1 MPRVKEDHDFLNL
14 QMGKFEVA
22 FNKRYR
28 FISLLNDLTLG
39 LEFLIGSILFLFES
53 TKMIGNIFFI
63 VGSIQLLGRP
73 IIKIMHAFYISR
85 HPRQNGNEKT
95 SSK

>member
-1 MPRVKEDHDFLNL
+1 MPRVKEDKDFLNL

-28 FISLLNDLTLG
+28 FISLLNDFTLG

-53 TKMIGNIFFI
+53 TKTLGNILFI
-63 VGSIQLLGRP
+63 IGSLQLLGRP
-73 IIKIMHAFYISR
+73 ILKIMHAFYISR
-85 HPRQNGNEKT
+85 HSRNNQNKKT

>member
-1 MPRVKEDHDFLNL
+1 MPRVKEDNDFLNL
-14 QMGKFEVA
+14 QLGKIEVA

-53 TKMIGNIFFI
+53 TKSMGHILFI
-63 VGSIQLLGRP
+63 IGSIQLLGRP

-85 HPRQNGNEKT
+85 HPRDDLNEKT
-95 SSK
+95 SSN

>member
-53 TKMIGNIFFI
+53 TKTLGNILFI
-63 VGSIQLLGRP
+63 IGSLQLLGRP
-73 IIKIMHAFYISR
+73 IIKIIHAFYISR
-85 HPRQNGNEKT
+85 RSQGNLNEKT
-95 SSK
+95 SSD